1 MGSSPKQRTE
11 LAVFEVLILIL
22 EVCPSSETWSD
33 WLWRPLG
40 LFSVDR
46 VGLSEECK
54 AGVLPV
60 LGTESAVG

>member
-1 MGSSPKQRTE
+1 M
-11 LAVFEVLILIL
+11 FEVLILIL

-40 LFSVDR
+40 LFSIDR
-46 VGLSEECK
+46 VGLSEERK

-60 LGTESAVG
+60 LGTESGVG